1 MPPTHPGRVGPQR
14 NLTSPAAGRSLQ
26 GALEGRGNWGR
37 GVTPHSD
44 PGKHASGSKSAQ
56 AARLLCA
63 AQKVLARFT
72 DLQAMCAG
80 GCRGEP
86 PCPPPAVTH
95 NYPLPPARAPSS
107 LLFSR
112 AASLAARGNTL
123 ALWGTPPKKT
133 KRAVTPLRAPGRH
146 NALEKGKNEEEA
158 RNSFKFL
165 TLGYALLFVLSTRLL
180 AFLVKF
186 LLKFHK
192 NCSKAE
198 FWLQTPLHKVPF
210 RLFCS
215 APGILPPRQPSSRP
229 RAKRRIGRRFCTRS
243 PGQAPLWPGLL
254 CGRPIL

>member
-1 MPPTHPGRVGPQR
+1 MRARVVERLLCFCAHRVVNRCAAHPPRAGGLSSPQHFLCEEILGAPSAPYMHVGGPHDFAR
-14 NLTSPAAGRSLQ
+14 SANSWGTLAAAGWGLQ
-26 GALEGRGNWGR
+26 GVLEGRGNWGR

-56 AARLLCA
+56 AARLLCF

-158 RNSFKFL
+158 RNSVKFL
-165 TLGYALLFVLSTRLL
+165 T
-180 AFLVKF
+180 
-186 LLKFHK
+186 
-192 NCSKAE
+192 
-198 FWLQTPLHKVPF
+198 
-210 RLFCS
+210 
-215 APGILPPRQPSSRP
+215 
-229 RAKRRIGRRFCTRS
+229 
-243 PGQAPLWPGLL
+243 
-254 CGRPIL
+254 